1 MNDAGINMND
11 FHLSRNGGE
20 VLLSYDNGDAN
31 IPVRILLVAPFSDDN
46 RTVSILHKK
55 EKTELALVHSIQSLD
70 KQDQAIIQEELK
82 RRYFLPKILKI
93 HDITIHLGDYYWDVT
108 TDRGRRKFIL
118 SSPAMNIRW
127 LSVQRLLISDSEGIK
142 YEIVNIEDLS
152 QMSRDWVDQYI

>member
-1 MNDAGINMND
+1 MNEAGIKMND

-82 RRYFLPKILKI
+82 RRYFLPKILEI
-93 HDITIHLGDYYWDVT
+93 HNITIHLGDYYWDVT
-108 TDRGRRKFIL
+108 TDRGRRKFLL

-127 LSVQRLLISDSEGIK
+127 LSDKRLLLSDSEGIK
-142 YEIVNIEDLS
+142 YELENVGEMDEI
-152 QMSRDWVDQYI
+152 SRGWVDRIL